1 MRKFCFA
8 LAVCVIMLCVF
19 SSCGKSVT
27 QNYGLSGVTMNAV
40 DKDGNPFVFH
50 AENVVPERVKL
61 IAALKDA
68 GFTVMEYGVSPDGT
82 VTADRIYAEKG
93 RRFLDICYGL
103 TEETAEMVFAQ
114 YEKIYSDFYLF
125 SRNQCFVYCVSDKG
139 TFKKAG
145 FASTANDGVQY
156 ICE

>member
-1 MRKFCFA
+1 MRKFCFVLA
-8 LAVCVIMLCVF
+8 LCVVVLCVF

-40 DKDGNPFVFH
+40 DKDGNPFVFR
-50 AENVVPERVKL
+50 AEDVVPERARLVE
-61 IAALKDA
+61 ALRAA
-68 GFTVMEYGVSPDGT
+68 GFSVTEYDASPDKT
-82 VTADRIYAEKG
+82 VSADRIYAEKG
-93 RRFLDICYGL
+93 RCFLDICYGL
-103 TEETAEMVFAQ
+103 TEETVEAVFAQ
-114 YEKIYSDFYLF
+114 YEKIYPDFYLLA
-125 SRNQCFVYCVSDKG
+125 RNQRFVYCVSDKS